1 MTTLK
6 DRGEGFENKFAHDAE
21 TEFRINARRNRLLG
35 LWAAEKL
42 KLEGDAAEAYARE
55 VVQADFEEVGDAD
68 VVRKVMGDFAT
79 AGVLIGEPEL
89 REVMAVK
96 REEAR
101 AQILAG

>member
-35 LWAAEKL
+35 LWAAERL
-42 KLEGDAAEAYARE
+42 GLAGEAAESYARE

-68 VVRKVMGDFAT
+68 VVRKVMGDFAA
-79 AGVLIGEPEL
+79 AGVLVSEAEL
-89 REVMAVK
+89 REVMAAK
-96 REEAR
+96 REDAR